1 MKGILKE
8 EFSRAFFNKRFWIV
22 TLLAVISFT
31 YGFTRVMEIQPNN
44 VLGAVMTW
52 QNILRRGSYGFFAAL
67 MAGLPFADSLLLDR
81 RHHFIDQI
89 LLRCRYRQYLFAK
102 ILAVLCTGM
111 VAVVVPALILLI
123 GCCLFFPP
131 DLQFVSE
138 MSFGINDVLN
148 PNVIQPGSDLV
159 LSLAGF
165 VSLSMFMLALFGAVY
180 ALLGLG
186 SSFVI
191 RNPFIILGIPFIG
204 YSLGYFIIPTSTK
217 LGWLGS
223 TEAALLPSSGLL
235 SPVLQY
241 LAIVILFAVCRLFW
255 GQKDRMLLD

>member
-1 MKGILKE
+1 
-8 EFSRAFFNKRFWIV
+8 
-22 TLLAVISFT
+22 
-31 YGFTRVMEIQPNN
+31 
-44 VLGAVMTW
+44 
-52 QNILRRGSYGFFAAL
+52 
-67 MAGLPFADSLLLDR
+67 
-81 RHHFIDQI
+81 
-89 LLRCRYRQYLFAK
+89 
-102 ILAVLCTGM
+102 
-111 VAVVVPALILLI
+111 
-123 GCCLFFPP
+123 
-131 DLQFVSE
+131 

>member
-89 LLRCRYRQYLFAK
+89 LLRCRYPPISFRQDTGCPLHWYGGCSRSGFDL
-102 ILAVLCTGM
+102 IDRVLPFLPTR
-111 VAVVVPALILLI
+111 PAI
-123 GCCLFFPP
+123 C
-131 DLQFVSE
+131 
-138 MSFGINDVLN
+138 FG
-148 PNVIQPGSDLV
+148 NV
-159 LSLAGF
+159 
-165 VSLSMFMLALFGAVY
+165 
-180 ALLGLG
+180 
-186 SSFVI
+186 
-191 RNPFIILGIPFIG
+191 
-204 YSLGYFIIPTSTK
+204 
-217 LGWLGS
+217 
-223 TEAALLPSSGLL
+223 
-235 SPVLQY
+235 
-241 LAIVILFAVCRLFW
+241 FW
-255 GQKDRMLLD
+255 NK